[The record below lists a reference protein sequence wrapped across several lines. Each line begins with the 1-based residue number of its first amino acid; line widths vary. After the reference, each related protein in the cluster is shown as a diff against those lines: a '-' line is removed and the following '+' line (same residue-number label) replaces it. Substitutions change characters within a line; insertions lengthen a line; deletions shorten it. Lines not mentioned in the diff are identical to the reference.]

1 MKKYLSIAL
10 LTGALLMSGCGDS
23 ENFVFTNNT
32 NVQVAPVCV
41 DDAYTTNQDTTLTV
55 NATNIANND
64 PGDDFAIGR
73 GNGQGGQQE
82 LLHWDGGVNNFIGMQ
97 SSFGATDL
105 NSYYQSIGEEFSEQS
120 WYSDLTSFAGL
131 GEDPYPTV
139 VDTLGALTGGELV
152 NGTEED
158 FVPIE

>member
-1 MKKYLSIAL
+1 MTTAASRRVIT
-10 LTGALLMSGCGDS
+10 TGALRFAPSGVRSSSTPILVG
-23 ENFVFTNNT
+23 
-32 NVQVAPVCV
+32 
-41 DDAYTTNQDTTLTV
+41 TLTV

-152 NGTEED
+152 NGIEED

>member
-1 MKKYLSIAL
+1 MKPAWYASHWTLNAKSIFLFINLGGKGGFTFL
-10 LTGALLMSGCGDS
+10 LVQTILVKL
-23 ENFVFTNNT
+23 TN
-32 NVQVAPVCV
+32 
-41 DDAYTTNQDTTLTV
+41 L
-55 NATNIANND
+55 
-64 PGDDFAIGR
+64 
-73 GNGQGGQQE
+73 
-82 LLHWDGGVNNFIGMQ
+82 

-105 NSYYQSIGEEFSEQS
+105 ASYFESIGEEFSEQS

-131 GEDPYPTV
+131 GEDPYPSA